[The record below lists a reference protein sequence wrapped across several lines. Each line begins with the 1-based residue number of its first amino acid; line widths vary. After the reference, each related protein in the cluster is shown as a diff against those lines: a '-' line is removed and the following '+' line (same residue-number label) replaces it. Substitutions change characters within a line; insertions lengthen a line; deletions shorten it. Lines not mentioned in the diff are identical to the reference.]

1 MVAVAGRNVPEVRS
15 ERQQSGTGAIE
26 MVMRGIVFAA
36 MAVALGACASSAENI
51 AAAYVSPT
59 AYASWSCDQLTEEA
73 TRVSA
78 RAIQAAGTQN
88 SKATNDAVATTV
100 GAIVFW
106 PALLFIKGD
115 STTGPELARLKGE
128 MEAIEQAST
137 RRNCGITFQR
147 QAAS

>member
-1 MVAVAGRNVPEVRS
+1 M
-15 ERQQSGTGAIE
+15 I
-26 MVMRGIVFAA
+26 MRGILFAA
-36 MAVALGACASSAENI
+36 IAVALGACASSAENI

-59 AYASWSCDQLTEEA
+59 AYASWSCDQLAEEA
-73 TRVSA
+73 SRVSA

-115 STTGPELARLKGE
+115 STTGPEPARLKGE

-147 QAAS
+147 QAAMDSI

>member
-1 MVAVAGRNVPEVRS
+1 MRITSSRPKIEVCGALAREVHLIRNISRPC
-15 ERQQSGTGAIE
+15 
-26 MVMRGIVFAA
+26 VFCCVFQAR
-36 MAVALGACASSAENI
+36 
-51 AAAYVSPT
+51 
-59 AYASWSCDQLTEEA
+59 A

-115 STTGPELARLKGE
+115 STTGPEPARLKGE